1 MSRQKPEIQY
11 PCEWSYTLIGL
22 SADDIRDA
30 AGEVFGN
37 RSVTLSPSKKSR
49 TGKYVS
55 MYATLTVDSQQQ
67 RDSFFAALSG
77 HDAIRMA
84 L

>member
-1 MSRQKPEIQY
+1 
-11 PCEWSYTLIGL
+11 
-22 SADDIRDA
+22 
-30 AGEVFGN
+30 VFGN

-67 RDSFFAALSG
+67 RDAFFGALSD
-77 HDAIRMA
+77 HDAIKMA